1 MSINFDGPV
10 GPETNKMIRE
20 LFCDSLVANDDKTFL
35 LNGQIELE
43 QKAMTKIANEA
54 GQTVTVELNKEG
66 EIKTM
71 RDGTQYQVTRK
82 GWRKISERT

>member
-1 MSINFDGPV
+1 MNISFDGPV

-20 LFCDSLVANDDKTFL
+20 LFRDSLVANDDKTFL
-35 LNGQIELE
+35 LNGQIEPE

-54 GQTVTVELNKEG
+54 GQTMTVELNKEG

>member
-1 MSINFDGPV
+1 MSINFNGPV

-20 LFCDSLVANDDKTFL
+20 LFRDSLVANDDKTFL

-43 QKAMTKIANEA
+43 QKAMTKIANKA